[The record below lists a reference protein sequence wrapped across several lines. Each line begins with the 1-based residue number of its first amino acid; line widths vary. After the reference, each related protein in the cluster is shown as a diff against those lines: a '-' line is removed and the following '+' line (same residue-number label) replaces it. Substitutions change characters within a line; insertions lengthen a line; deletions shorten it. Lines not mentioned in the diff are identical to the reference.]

1 MDLKTTRS
9 TVDFTQTSI
18 DSLLLPVNKE
28 KQQLLSMID
37 STQVNI
43 DPTPLT
49 TNANVN
55 DEIYNKPT
63 TSMLGHDLHDQQ
75 SIQRQQNQLPSIQS
89 QLNTIEKFNG
99 HGDPELWLRY
109 IIEKFDLLQI
119 SSVERN
125 ELIPD
130 ILTGEALIWY
140 VKQQDHMSK
149 FTVFMKHFLQYYVKQ
164 SESSDGKETVID
176 SLRNQMLINNF
187 EKLQK
192 FFGKSTQNVSEWLR
206 QIQHMMNMFKL
217 TDEEKLFYVSLCLE
231 ADARD
236 WFYDNSHLCSTW
248 STFIQNLLKTFESSG
263 KADISFNQLRHYE
276 QSINQNVRQYYF
288 DIMKLCKEANPFMDE
303 ATKLQYLKDGLK
315 PSLRFEVFL
324 KNPQNTE
331 EFLQYAQKLEELKSY
346 DDKQYISS
354 WSSENKLPISPTI
367 NSTIINTD
375 SKQSNRPFISR
386 KSNDNNVN
394 YNTNYNHINSNHMPI
409 NTITPQVSHHNNI
422 PKPPYQCYKCGEHDH
437 YIRNCPHFQ

>member
-1 MDLKTTRS
+1 
-9 TVDFTQTSI
+9 
-18 DSLLLPVNKE
+18 
-28 KQQLLSMID
+28 MID

-49 TNANVN
+49 TNVNVN

-75 SIQRQQNQLPSIQS
+75 SIQSQQNQLPSIQS
-89 QLNTIEKFNG
+89 QLNSIEKFNG

-109 IIEKFDLLQI
+109 IMEKFDLLQI
-119 SSVERN
+119 SSAERN

-149 FTVFMKHFLQYYVKQ
+149 FTAFMKHFLQYYGNQELKTESTTNIIPSFIPVKR
-164 SESSDGKETVID
+164 SESSDEKETVID
-176 SLRNQMLINNF
+176 SLR
-187 EKLQK
+187 
-192 FFGKSTQNVSEWLR
+192 
-206 QIQHMMNMFKL
+206 
-217 TDEEKLFYVSLCLE
+217 
-231 ADARD
+231 
-236 WFYDNSHLCSTW
+236 
-248 STFIQNLLKTFESSG
+248 
-263 KADISFNQLRHYE
+263 KADISFNHLRHYE

-288 DIMKLCKEANPFMDE
+288 DIMKLCKEANPLMDE
-303 ATKLQYLKDGLK
+303 ATKSQYLKDGLK

-324 KNPQNTE
+324 KNLQNTE
-331 EFLQYAQKLEELKSY
+331 EFLRYVQKLEELKSF
-346 DDKQYISS
+346 DDRQYSSS
-354 WSSENKLPISPTI
+354 WSPENKLPISPTI
-367 NSTIINTD
+367 NSTIINTE

-386 KSNDNNVN
+386 KSNDNTIN
-394 YNTNYNHINSNHMPI
+394 YNANSNHINSDHTPI
-409 NTITPQVSHHNNI
+409 NTITSQVSHHNNI